1 MSNTTV
7 SSPPCFAHELE
18 AGWNGFEAVDPQ
30 TQIDVARWRK
40 GERARLIAARLAVPV
55 EERVAVAKRATVAL
69 TGLTTVFPRAVIG
82 LYWPFRGELD
92 LRDWMKDLAGQGAR
106 IALPVVVAKGEP
118 LVFREWRP
126 GYRMERGV
134 WNIPIPAA
142 DRPLVPEIVISPV
155 VGADRAGYRLGYGG
169 GFYDRTLANLP
180 HRALTIGVGHPV
192 AEIDT
197 IFPQPHDVPLDW
209 IILGDK
215 QWERPR

>member
-1 MSNTTV
+1 
-7 SSPPCFAHELE
+7 
-18 AGWNGFEAVDPQ
+18 
-30 TQIDVARWRK
+30 
-40 GERARLIAARLAVPV
+40 
-55 EERVAVAKRATVAL
+55 
-69 TGLTTVFPRAVIG
+69 
-82 LYWPFRGELD
+82 
-92 LRDWMKDLAGQGAR
+92 
-106 IALPVVVAKGEP
+106 
-118 LVFREWRP
+118 
-126 GYRMERGV
+126 MERGV